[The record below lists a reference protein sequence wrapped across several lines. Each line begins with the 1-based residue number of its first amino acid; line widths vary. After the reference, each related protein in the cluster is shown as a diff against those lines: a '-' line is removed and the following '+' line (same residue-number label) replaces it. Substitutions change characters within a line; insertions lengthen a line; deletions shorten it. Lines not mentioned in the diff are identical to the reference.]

1 MNYKKMEQKT
11 ITIIDLINLVKHN
24 KKAYLINFFVTTI
37 FALIIAF
44 SLPVRYTSSIKM
56 IPIISNGNNMDG
68 LSAAASMMGV
78 NLNGMGD
85 NEDPFSIDIYPEII
99 QSTVFLEKL
108 ANTQVRMND
117 SIKKMPLSCYFL
129 NYQKKPWWSIRLPL
143 LNNKKQDTS
152 IDKNDRFRISEED
165 EKLYKAIDECIN
177 LKVDA
182 GTGEITIDVTMQD
195 PYIATLTADNV
206 CKMLQKHILD
216 YRTNKAKQD
225 LDYYEKLSEQ
235 SRIEYLKSM
244 KAYANYADA
253 NVDAILMGYKSKES
267 ALENEMQIKFN
278 NYSQME
284 QRKEA
289 AKAKLL
295 AKTPVFNVIQP
306 AYVPLKKSA
315 PRRMILLL
323 MLNMMTIS
331 GLTIYYFVKRKLK
344 ESL

>member
-1 MNYKKMEQKT
+1 MEQKT
-11 ITIIDLINLVKHN
+11 ITIIDLLKMVKHN
-24 KKAYLINFFVTTI
+24 KKAYLINFFVTTVV
-37 FALIIAF
+37 ALIIAF
-44 SLPVRYTSSIKM
+44 SLPLRYTSSIKM
-56 IPIISNGNNMDG
+56 IPIISNGNSMDG

-108 ANTQVRMND
+108 AHTQVKMND
-117 SIKKMPLSCYFL
+117 SIKKMPLSSYFL
-129 NYQKKPWWSIRLPL
+129 NYQKKPWWSFSLPFL
-143 LNNKKQDTS
+143 KKDKDNNS
-152 IDKNDRFRISEED
+152 INKNDKYRISEED
-165 EKLYKAIDECIN
+165 EKLYKEIDDCIN

-225 LDYYEKLSEQ
+225 LEYYEKLSEQ
-235 SRIEYLKSM
+235 SRVEYLKSM
-244 KAYANYADA
+244 RAYANYADA

-315 PRRMILLL
+315 PRRMVLLL
-323 MLNMMTIS
+323 MFNIIAMS
-331 GLTIYYFVKRKLK
+331 GQTMYFLVKRKIK
-344 ESL
+344 EEK